1 MWWTVLLVILILF
14 LLGGWGFGRSR
25 GGSYGNPMG
34 IIGLILVVVLVVVLF
49 RGGI

>member
-1 MWWTVLLVILILF
+1 MWTVLLVLLILF

-34 IIGLILVVVLVVVLF
+34 VLGVVVVIVLVVYLVN
-49 RGGI
+49 GGGL

>member
-1 MWWTVLLVILILF
+1 MLWTVLLVILILF
-14 LLGGWGFGRSR
+14 LFGGWGYGRSQ

-34 IIGLILVVVLVVVLF
+34 IIGLILVVVLVVILL